1 MRFSTIFTTVLAAGT
16 AAATHSH
23 ATKRTVEVDLSGV
36 SLLDIVSALVDKL
49 PIDGAINDLT
59 GGLLDLTQVDVQAV
73 LNCITDELPLSASV
87 NLFPMPTTSAGKTF
101 TVTRTHTVYVAP
113 TEAPSV
119 QKRGDDIDLS
129 NIPILSLITGLVD
142 KLPVD
147 ASVGALPGGL
157 SDLTDLSDINLLSI
171 VTCILKNLGINL

>member
-1 MRFSTIFTTVLAAGT
+1 MRFSTLFTTVLAAGT
-16 AAATHSH
+16 AVATHSH
-23 ATKRTVEVDLSGV
+23 PAKRNVEVDLSGV
-36 SLLDIVSALVDKL
+36 SILDIVSALVDKL
-49 PIDGAINDLT
+49 PIDGAISDIT

-101 TVTRTHTVYVAP
+101 TITRTHTVYVAP
-113 TEAPSV
+113 TETPSV
-119 QKRGDDIDLS
+119 QKRDIIDLS
-129 NIPILSLITGLVD
+129 NIPILSLVSALLD
-142 KLPVD
+142 KLPID
-147 ASVGALPGGL
+147 ASIGAVPGGL